1 MASDISTLLQ
11 ALQKDPSLAD
21 LAGLDSDQI
30 IAALRRESVTSSDP
44 LEIFKNSLLSK
55 AAEMQALGSL

>member
-1 MASDISTLLQ
+1 MTSDISTLLQ

-21 LAGLDSDQI
+21 LAGLDSDKI
-30 IAALRRESVTSSDP
+30 IASLRRESVTSSDP

-55 AAEMQALGSL
+55 AAEVQALGSL